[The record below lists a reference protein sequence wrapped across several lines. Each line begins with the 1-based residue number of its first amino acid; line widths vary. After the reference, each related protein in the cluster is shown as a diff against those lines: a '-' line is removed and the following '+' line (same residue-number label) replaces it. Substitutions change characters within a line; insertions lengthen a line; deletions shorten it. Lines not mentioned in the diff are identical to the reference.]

1 MLQIQGTIDR
11 ISILKDT
18 LLTKSVVHFA
28 ERLTEISESW
38 SNDDSLII
46 MISHPN
52 IIIIFV
58 WLPVLEH
65 MYLYYCTVYNAN
77 MLTFGLLFV
86 L

>member
-38 SNDDSLII
+38 SNDDGITTFLSSL
-46 MISHPN
+46 
-52 IIIIFV
+52 V
-58 WLPVLEH
+58 
-65 MYLYYCTVYNAN
+65 
-77 MLTFGLLFV
+77 
-86 L
+86 